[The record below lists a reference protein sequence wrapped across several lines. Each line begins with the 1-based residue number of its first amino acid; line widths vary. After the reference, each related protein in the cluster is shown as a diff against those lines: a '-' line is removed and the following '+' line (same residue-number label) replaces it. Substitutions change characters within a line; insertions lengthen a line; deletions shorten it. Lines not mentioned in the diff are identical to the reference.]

1 MYPKTNKMKFITLT
15 SLQKSDPTIRINVDL
30 IGHYYPVIDNDNR
43 VNKIYT
49 NVGVLTHNNGGFR
62 VKETPEEIDEIIKN
76 ILK

>member
-1 MYPKTNKMKFITLT
+1 M
-15 SLQKSDPTIRINVDL
+15 
-30 IGHYYPVIDNDNR
+30 IGHYYSAKDNDIR

-49 NVGVLTHNNGGFR
+49 VVGVLTHNNGGFR